1 MARRRPRGADTRDRI
16 LASATDLFTRRGYA
30 SVTVDEIAGGAG
42 VTKGAFYYWFT
53 DKADVARD
61 VRHALFDRMTN
72 EALRSLDPEA
82 DTLAAMQAGFAR
94 FVEALSS
101 IGAARA
107 FLRETWRM
115 PADAEGPFD
124 QEEAVSLV
132 AGMLDAAR
140 ERGEIADLDPISV
153 AVLFVGGCSELALH
167 VLETDRHEAAVAVVG
182 RFLGSLRTSPTR
194 AGESAG
200 PPTTADRGPQ

>member
-30 SVTVDEIAGGAG
+30 PVTVDEIAGGAG

-61 VRHALFDRMTN
+61 VRHVLFDRMTN
-72 EALRSLDPEA
+72 EALRSLEPGA
-82 DTLAAMQAGFAR
+82 DTLDAMHAGFAT
-94 FVEALSS
+94 FVEALRS
-101 IGAARA
+101 IGEART

-115 PADAEGPFD
+115 TADAEGPFD
-124 QEEAVSLV
+124 QEDAVSLV
-132 AGMLDAAR
+132 AGMLEAAG
-140 ERGEIADLDPISV
+140 ERGELVDLDPTGV

-167 VLETDRHEAAVAVVG
+167 VLETGRHEAAVGVVG
-182 RFLGSLRTSPTR
+182 QFLGSLRAPPTR
-194 AGESAG
+194 AVRSAS
-200 PPTTADRGPQ
+200 PRTSTAQGQP